1 MKRALNYFIINF
13 TKGDEKN
20 FMRVP
25 HDNLQKVNPFTT
37 RQKVIFYRMKKF
49 SALLLFFFTLCS
61 IHCFSGD
68 TLDVLLPVRG
78 FCIAA
83 PQPEHLETFV
93 KFIDNELAPLRV
105 NTLVLRVDYNYQ
117 YKSHPE
123 LTDSIALSKKDVKK
137 LVEVCRE
144 NKINLIPQ
152 INLLGH
158 QSWRRITNNLLRVYP
173 EFDETPH
180 VKMPERYR
188 WPNDDGL
195 YCKSYCPLHPGVH
208 KVVFDLVDELMDV
221 FEATGFH
228 AGLDEVFYIG
238 DDKCPRCS
246 GRDKA
251 ELFAGEV
258 RTIRDHLVQKDREL
272 WIWGDRLLDGKST
285 GLGMWEASMNNTH
298 RAIDMIP
305 KDVVICDWH
314 YQRAIPTAVYFA
326 MKGFNVVTCPYRI
339 PGVAVKQMNNMIE
352 YRQNST
358 HEMSDR
364 FLGIMQTV
372 WSDARSFL
380 DLYYGIKKPRN
391 MNRSASE
398 CFKTLFK
405 EINELD

>member
-1 MKRALNYFIINF
+1 
-13 TKGDEKN
+13 
-20 FMRVP
+20 
-25 HDNLQKVNPFTT
+25 
-37 RQKVIFYRMKKF
+37 
-49 SALLLFFFTLCS
+49 
-61 IHCFSGD
+61 
-68 TLDVLLPVRG
+68 
-78 FCIAA
+78 
-83 PQPEHLETFV
+83 
-93 KFIDNELAPLRV
+93 
-105 NTLVLRVDYNYQ
+105 
-117 YKSHPE
+117 
-123 LTDSIALSKKDVKK
+123 
-137 LVEVCRE
+137 
-144 NKINLIPQ
+144 
-152 INLLGH
+152 
-158 QSWRRITNNLLRVYP
+158 
-173 EFDETPH
+173 
-180 VKMPERYR
+180 
-188 WPNDDGL
+188 
-195 YCKSYCPLHPGVH
+195 
-208 KVVFDLVDELMDV
+208 MDV

-228 AGLDEVFYIG
+228 AGMDEVFYIG

-258 RTIRDHLVQKDREL
+258 RTIRNHLVQKDREL
-272 WIWGDRLLDGKST
+272 WIWGDRLLDEKST

-314 YQRAIPTAVYFA
+314 YQRAVPTAVYFA

-372 WSDARSFL
+372 WSDAWSFL
-380 DLYYGIKKPRN
+380 DLYYGIRKPRN
-391 MNRSASE
+391 MNRSTSE